1 MAARGFDRGACWR
14 CQWFE
19 PDEER
24 HDDCGDC
31 HRFPRVACIDDDGSA
46 GFVWPSVE
54 YIDWCGEFLE
64 AE

>member
-1 MAARGFDRGACWR
+1 MSRGACWR
-14 CQWFE
+14 CVWFE
-19 PDEER
+19 PDPDR

-31 HRFPRVACIDDDGSA
+31 HRFPRVACVDDEGYT

-54 YIDWCGEFLE
+54 YMDWCGEFLE